1 MKQIKEVLEG
11 VYSNLELRKSIVP
24 LFISNPGMGKTRLI
38 EEFAKEK
45 NVKLIEIITSQVSP
59 FEVSGICVPSHNKE
73 KMVYYDFDRIEDL
86 KDGDILFFD
95 ELLAGNPITLSACL
109 TLIEQRRTISG
120 KNLPAIMIIAAA
132 NPQNQAPLPPA
143 VKERFIYYD
152 VKFDKDMW
160 IDYMVK
166 KYQIT
171 KTIGNKLS
179 DLIKNEKFTGTNFYT
194 PRSVDKAVN
203 MIINTVPTPYHD
215 VVSLILN
222 EYVTNN
228 LDQPIKLT
236 ETMELAPSEKISWLE
251 LIRLKNK
258 IPVKLLKEPRKKK
271 SNDFVLPKQ
280 WFIEINLKDFN
291 EIYEGY
297 FKNLETSWSRC
308 SGFGLSDNKVQTNYW
323 KSSKDLIPKEYKEI
337 TLEQFRE
344 HVLNK

>member
-11 VYSNLELRKSIVP
+11 IYSNLELRKTVVP
-24 LFISNPGMGKTRLI
+24 LFLSNPGMGKTTII
-38 EEFAKEK
+38 EEFFEEK
-45 NVKLIEIITSQVSP
+45 GKKLLPFITSQRNP
-59 FEVSGICVPSHNKE
+59 FEISGLAMPDKDIKRMSFW
-73 KMVYYDFDRIEDL
+73 DFDSLLEL
-86 KDGDILFFD
+86 EDGDGIFLD
-95 ELLAGNPITLSACL
+95 EFGNGNPIVANACL
-109 TLIEQRRTISG
+109 TLLESRTMVSG
-120 KNLPAIMIIAAA
+120 RKLPNIMIVAAA
-132 NPQNQAPLPPA
+132 NPQGMMPLTPQI
-143 VKERFIYYD
+143 KERFVWYESR
-152 VKFDKDMW
+152 FDKDMW

-179 DLIKNEKFTGTNFYT
+179 NLIKNEKFTGTNFYT

-203 MIINTVPTPYHD
+203 MIINSVSTPYYD

-258 IPVKLLKEPRKKK
+258 IPVKLLKEEVKKVSK
-271 SNDFVLPKQ
+271 FPKN
-280 WFIEINLKDFN
+280 WYIEITTDNFD
-291 EIYEGY
+291 EIYPY
-297 FKNLETSWSRC
+297 YKNLGEKWEKIP
-308 SGFGLSDNKVQTNYW
+308 GFSLSDNKTTGDYW
-323 KSSKDLIPKEYKEI
+323 CSPKNRIPKKYKEI

>member
-258 IPVKLLKEPRKKK
+258 IPVKLIKEEVKKVSK
-271 SNDFVLPKQ
+271 FPKN
-280 WFIEINLKDFN
+280 WYIEITTDNFDKIYPFYKDLG
-291 EIYEGY
+291 EKWAKIP
-297 FKNLETSWSRC
+297 
-308 SGFGLSDNKVQTNYW
+308 GFSLSDNKTTGNYW
-323 KSSKDLIPKEYKEI
+323 CSPKNRIPTKYKKI